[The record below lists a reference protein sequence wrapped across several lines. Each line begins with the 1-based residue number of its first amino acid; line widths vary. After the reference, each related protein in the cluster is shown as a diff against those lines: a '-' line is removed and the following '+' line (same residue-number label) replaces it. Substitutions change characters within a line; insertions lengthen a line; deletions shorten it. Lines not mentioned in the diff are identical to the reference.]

1 VDIMKDAL
9 VALLGGIAETAKET
23 VESFFMVDAE
33 LKDDWAVEERLSGE
47 FDHIITLGCSNSDY
61 QGVIMVA
68 SGDDHVSAFFEEK
81 EELVDI
87 YGELANTYC
96 GMLMDCPGVVE
107 QFGVLSQAVPM
118 YAAKRA
124 FFPRAWAVTGKVFV
138 GESWVQIG
146 FAVRGFAMLINR

>member
-1 VDIMKDAL
+1 MDITKDAL
-9 VALLGGIAETAKET
+9 VALLGGISATAKET
-23 VESFFMVDAE
+23 VESFFMVNAE
-33 LKDDWAVEERLSGE
+33 IKDDWAVEERLSGE

-68 SGDDHVSAFFEEK
+68 SGDDSVSSFFEQK

-87 YGELANTYC
+87 FGELANTYC
-96 GMLMDCPGVVE
+96 GLLMDCHGIVE

-124 FFPRAWAVTGKVFV
+124 FFPRAWAITGKVYV
-138 GESWVQIG
+138 GESWIQIG

>member
-1 VDIMKDAL
+1 MDIMKDAL